1 MEIER
6 GNKMFTD
13 EKETLLQV
21 LPNKCIKITIITKY
35 LKDGYIIGQETWQQ
49 IIEPF
54 QASIE
59 NAKTFLDDYYMNIIY
74 HTSSFISP
82 CFIQPAFLI
91 PSDTPRL
98 MSAGRIK

>member
-6 GNKMFTD
+6 GDKMFTD

-21 LPNKCIKITIITKY
+21 LPNKCIKVTITTKY
-35 LKDGYIIGQETWQQ
+35 IKDGYVIGQETWQQ

-59 NAKTFLDDYYMNIIY
+59 NAKTFLDDYYMNILHSVFTAEVIRQY
-74 HTSSFISP
+74 AIDHPI
-82 CFIQPAFLI
+82 
-91 PSDTPRL
+91 DEN
-98 MSAGRIK
+98 K

>member
-6 GNKMFTD
+6 GDKMFTD

-21 LPNKCIKITIITKY
+21 LPNKCIKVTITTKY
-35 LKDGYIIGQETWQQ
+35 IKDGYVIGQETWQQ

-59 NAKTFLDDYYMNIIY
+59 NAKTFLDDYYMNILHSVFTAEVIRQY
-74 HTSSFISP
+74 AIDHP
-82 CFIQPAFLI
+82 N
-91 PSDTPRL
+91 DENN
-98 MSAGRIK
+98 

>member
-6 GNKMFTD
+6 GDKMFTD

-21 LPNKCIKITIITKY
+21 LPNKCIKVTITTKY
-35 LKDGYIIGQETWQQ
+35 IKDGYVIGQETWQQ

-59 NAKTFLDDYYMNIIY
+59 NAKTFLDDYYMNILYSVFTAEVIRQY
-74 HTSSFISP
+74 AIDHPI
-82 CFIQPAFLI
+82 
-91 PSDTPRL
+91 DEN
-98 MSAGRIK
+98 K

>member
-21 LPNKCIKITIITKY
+21 LPNKSIKITITTKY
-35 LKDGYIIGQETWQQ
+35 LKDGYVIGQEIWQQ

-59 NAKTFLDDYYMNIIY
+59 NAKTFLDDYYMNILHSVFTAEVIRQY
-74 HTSSFISP
+74 AIDHP
-82 CFIQPAFLI
+82 N
-91 PSDTPRL
+91 DENN
-98 MSAGRIK
+98 

>member
-6 GNKMFTD
+6 GDKMFTD

-21 LPNKCIKITIITKY
+21 LPNKCIKVTITTKY
-35 LKDGYIIGQETWQQ
+35 IKDGYVIGQETWQQ

-59 NAKTFLDDYYMNIIY
+59 NAKTFLDDYYMNILHSVFTAEVIRQY
-74 HTSSFISP
+74 AIDHPNDENNQT
-82 CFIQPAFLI
+82 
-91 PSDTPRL
+91 RR
-98 MSAGRIK
+98 G